1 MQHDSTVEAVLEQV
15 AEEHDGRRDALSTLA
30 REYLRRESAG
40 GEALDPEAEAATVRG
55 LLQLADQRGTATAS
69 VRAFTPS
76 QREHG
81 YETAG
86 SVLETNVPDQAF
98 LVDTITEQVRAHG
111 LQPRVVRHPVV
122 GVVRDGHHRITCI
135 TTIGEDPAARAE
147 SLVHIEL
154 DRRLTPEEVAALE
167 DDVRGAL
174 GAAQRVVADFPAL
187 QERLREIAGAIAAQ
201 GDGVAEGDV
210 GPTSGSSTREEPE
223 QDPDDDPDEVAAF
236 LEWLA
241 EDNAVLLGAVDHDL
255 EDGTPIAGSELGLL
269 VEEQARQAGREPIEP
284 PAPGTLE
291 RLRAGD
297 LISIGHTVALSPV
310 HRRARME
317 DVAIRGVGEDGR
329 PLLRRLVLLVASRAY
344 AAPASE
350 TPLLRGTL
358 HRILRDEQVLPGSHD
373 WKAIVALFDSFPKD
387 ELFAL
392 PAADLRRTLMGFV
405 DLGPGRVALRARVAA
420 DGRTG
425 TVVVAVPRSSYDA
438 SVRDAL
444 RELACRSFGTDRV
457 ATHEVLREGDH
468 AYLHLQLYD
477 PEGLDDVRAE
487 ALEQAA
493 ARLARSWDDRL
504 AEALIARGGEERG
517 RVLAARWAGR
527 LPGQYKAGLDPVAA
541 VHDVEA
547 LEELTRG
554 GAELLVALKHEAPD
568 DRPAAGRVGAAGM
581 TRVAFL
587 VRGPKVELS
596 RAMPILEHLGLHVVE
611 ERPTQLRSG
620 DEIWI
625 QDFGVLGPDG
635 RPLDLDDCGDRV
647 AAAITAA
654 WRGET
659 ESDSLNRLVVVTP
672 MGHERLEVLRAY
684 RRYRQRIGSRF
695 TEGYQND
702 VIVQHAAI
710 TEKLVRLFE
719 LRFGAPAADGSGGPD
734 APRDEPAE
742 QALKV
747 EILADLDEVPS
758 LDHDRILRNQLQM
771 IEATYRTNAY
781 RPGRQALAFKLKS
794 AEVPAIPHPTPLWE
808 IYVHGLDVEG
818 IHLRGGMIARGGLR
832 WSDRM
837 DYRTEVLGLMRAQ
850 MVKNSVIVPAGAKGG
865 FLVRNPPRPAAAAT
879 DHARLREAVREGYV
893 HFISAL
899 LDVTDD
905 LRAGA
910 VVHPTGV
917 RVLDGDDQYLVVAAD
932 KGTATFSD
940 TANEIAVARGFW
952 LGDAFASGGSAGYDH
967 KVLGI
972 TARGAWESV
981 KRHFRE
987 IGVDP
992 ERDPITAVGI
1002 GDMSGD
1008 VFGNGMLLSRSL
1020 RLIAAYDHRHVFV
1033 DPDPRDVAAS
1043 WSERKRLFELGR
1055 SSWDDYDRA
1064 LISEGGG
1071 VFPRTAKSV
1080 PISDQMRSALGI
1092 EDAELPPSELIRAVL
1107 RAPVDLL
1114 WNGGIGT
1121 VVKASHE
1128 RDSDAEDRASDSIRV
1143 DAADLRAR
1151 VVGEGGNLGF
1161 TAAARIELAAAG
1173 GAINADFIDNS
1184 AGVDSSDHEVN
1195 LKILLDSAV
1204 RQGLLAAEERNGL
1217 LAAVT
1222 DEVVEHVLANS
1233 FAQARVLTQEQRKAS
1248 DRTLAAEELMT
1259 ALEEEKQLERAT
1271 HGLPSA
1277 DELADRRAAGRG
1289 LTRPE
1294 LSVLVALAKISITR
1308 ALLDSPYPDEPAL
1321 VPDLEAYFPASF
1333 VERFGTTIG
1342 EHPLRRELLATLA
1355 ANEIVNT
1362 MGPTFVA
1369 RRAAEFTIPP
1379 SRVVRGFRVAVGAT
1393 DARPLWDGLDQLEGV
1408 APDVV
1413 WQQRAEVDDLI
1424 RATSRWH
1431 VAHADD
1437 DLAATIEAHREGT
1450 RAIREQLDALVPSDR
1465 RRRRVEDAIAAG
1477 VPRELAREI
1486 AAGRALLIAPHIVDG
1501 ARAIGR
1507 SVLDVAVAT
1516 LSTERLLGLE
1526 VLQQT
1531 IDDLPLPNR
1540 MVRWATQALRDD
1552 LFEARATIARSAL
1565 GEHGDVAPV
1574 TAVDAFLA
1582 ARPATVGRLRSYL
1595 RELSPDVRGSAAGS
1609 AVAAPVLAIRQ
1620 LQAIGEA
1627 AAEPERAA

>member
-15 AEEHDGRRDALSTLA
+15 AEGTDGRRDALSALA
-30 REYLRRESAG
+30 REYLRREAAG
-40 GEALDPEAEAATVRG
+40 GDVLDPEAEAAAVRG
-55 LLQLADQRGTATAS
+55 LLALADGRGGAAAA
-69 VRAFTPS
+69 VRAFTPNA
-76 QREHG
+76 REHG
-81 YETAG
+81 YETTG
-86 SVLETNVPDQAF
+86 SVLETNAPDQPF

-111 LQPRVVRHPVV
+111 LEPRVVRHPVV
-122 GVVRDGHHRITCI
+122 GVVRDARQRVVRI
-135 TTIGEDPAARAE
+135 TTIGEDDDARPE
-147 SLVHIEL
+147 SLIHIEL
-154 DRRLTPEEVAALE
+154 DRRLTPEEVARLE
-167 DDVRGAL
+167 DAVRGAL
-174 GAAQRVVADFPAL
+174 SDARRVVDDFEPLRA
-187 QERLREIAGAIAAQ
+187 RLAEISAAVAAE
-201 GDGVAEGDV
+201 GDGVAFDRV
-210 GPTSGSSTREEPE
+210 GNGGEAPE
-223 QDPDDDPDEVAAF
+223 SPDEAPDEDPDEVAAF
-236 LEWLA
+236 LDWLV
-241 EDNAVLLGAVDHDL
+241 EDNAVLLGAADHDL
-255 EDGTPIAGSELGLL
+255 ERGDVVPGSALGLL
-269 VEEQARQAGREPIEP
+269 APDQPRHGGRDPIEP
-284 PAPGTLE
+284 PADGTLE
-291 RLRAGD
+291 RLRSGD

-317 DVAIRGVGEDGR
+317 DVAVRGVGEDGR

-420 DGRTG
+420 DGRTA
-425 TVVVAVPRSSYDA
+425 TVVVAIPRSSYDA

-444 RELACRSFGTDRV
+444 RELAQREFGTDRV

-504 AEALIARGGEERG
+504 REALVARGGEERG

-527 LPGQYKAGLDPVAA
+527 LPGQYKAGVDPVAA

-547 LEELTRG
+547 LEELTTSGRD
-554 GAELLVALKHEAPD
+554 LLVALKHE
-568 DRPAAGRVGAAGM
+568 PAEERADGRAVTASEGM
-581 TRVAFL
+581 TRVAF
-587 VRGPKVELS
+587 VVHGAKVELS

-611 ERPTQLRSG
+611 ERPTPLRSG
-620 DEIWI
+620 EELWI

-654 WRGET
+654 WRQET

-719 LRFGAPAADGSGGPD
+719 LRFGADDPA
-734 APRDEPAE
+734 APRDEAAE
-742 QALKV
+742 QALKE
-747 EILADLDEVPS
+747 EILHDLDDVPS

-781 RPGRQALAFKLKS
+781 RPGRGALAFKLKS

-850 MVKNSVIVPAGAKGG
+850 MVKNAVIVPAGAKGG
-865 FLVRNPPRPAAAAT
+865 FLLRGRAAAAT
-879 DHARLREAVREGYV
+879 DPGERRDAVRRGYV
-893 HFISAL
+893 DFISAL

-905 LRAGA
+905 LHDGQ
-910 VVHPTGV
+910 VVHPDGV

-940 TANEIAVARGFW
+940 TANEIAVGRGFW

-981 KRHFRE
+981 KRHFLE
-987 IGVDP
+987 VGVDP

-1033 DPDPRDVAAS
+1033 DPDPQDAEAS
-1043 WSERKRLFELGR
+1043 WRERQRLFELGR
-1055 SSWDDYDRA
+1055 SSWDDYDRE
-1064 LISEGGG
+1064 LISAGGG
-1071 VFPRTAKSV
+1071 VFPRTAKRV
-1080 PISDQMRSALGI
+1080 PISEQMRAALAI
-1092 EDAELPPSELIRAVL
+1092 EDEELPPSELIRAVL

-1121 VVKASHE
+1121 VVKASYE
-1128 RDSDAEDRASDSIRV
+1128 RDADAEDRASDSIRV
-1143 DAADLRAR
+1143 DARDLRAR

-1161 TAAARIELAAAG
+1161 TQAARIEFATAG

-1204 RQGLLAAEERNGL
+1204 RRELLSAEERNRL
-1217 LAAVT
+1217 LADVT

-1233 FAQARVLTQEQRKAS
+1233 FAQARVLTQEQRRAG
-1248 DRTLAAEELMT
+1248 DRTQAAEELMS
-1259 ALEEEKQLERAT
+1259 ALEEEGQLDRAT
-1271 HGLPSA
+1271 LGLPTA
-1277 DELADRRAAGRG
+1277 DELSDRRAAGHG

-1294 LSVLVALAKISITR
+1294 LSVLVAAAKISTTK

-1321 VPDLEAYFPASF
+1321 LDDLRGYFPRVF
-1333 VERFGTTIG
+1333 GERCGELLG
-1342 EHPLRRELLATLA
+1342 EHPLRRELVATLA
-1355 ANEIVNT
+1355 ANEVVNT

-1369 RRAAEFTIPP
+1369 RRAAEFAIPP
-1379 SRVVRGFRVAVGAT
+1379 SRVVRAYRVAVAAT
-1393 DARPLWDGLDQLEGV
+1393 DARGLWDALDELEGV
-1408 APDVV
+1408 EPDVA
-1413 WQQRAEVDDLI
+1413 WGLRAEVVALI

-1431 VAHADD
+1431 VAHPAAD
-1437 DLAATIEAHREGT
+1437 LEATIAAHRDGT

-1465 RRRRVEDAIAAG
+1465 RRERVEQAVEAG
-1477 VPRELAREI
+1477 VPEQLAGAI
-1486 AAGRALLIAPHIVDG
+1486 AAGRALLLSPHVIDG
-1501 ARAIGR
+1501 AREIER
-1507 SVLDVAVAT
+1507 PVLDVAVAT
-1516 LSTERLLGLE
+1516 LCTERLLGLE
-1526 VLQQT
+1526 PLQQT
-1531 IDDLPLPNR
+1531 IDGLPLPNR

-1565 GEHGDVAPV
+1565 RDDPQAEPVA
-1574 TAVDAFLA
+1574 AVEAFLDDRA
-1582 ARPATVGRLRSYL
+1582 ATVGRLRSYL
-1595 RELSPDVRGSAAGS
+1595 RELTPEVRGSAAGS
-1609 AVAAPVLAIRQ
+1609 AVAAPVLAVRQ
-1620 LQAIGEA
+1620 IEAIAEA
-1627 AAEPERAA
+1627 RPDGA